1 MADTVVTAMMFLAA
15 LLLVLSQTD
24 YGSKDDE

>member
-1 MADTVVTAMMFLAA
+1 MAETIVTAMMFLAA

-24 YGSKDDE
+24 YGRRDDG